1 MIPLFN
7 YPDLQRR
14 FCEGFTFYPFKALE
28 QYSGFIYKNY
38 TREDHMPN
46 VLDHYSR
53 EYEFNDVQAQKL
65 LRKLQQKDI
74 PVTGELLFKLQLSSR
89 QLEERFRSL
98 KRSSAIHRQL
108 LETMD
113 TYHRLLAVYQ
123 HNVQERIAVQLSV
136 VPDENEDDPCNIVS
150 VLHIQQ
156 VQDVVR
162 EFLQSTEVMAIYL
175 KECVAGKRRF
185 AKLILTVEETDNLQ
199 ELVSL
204 TAQVRSLQDRNFCM
218 LEEWKQQVVLF
229 ERRHTMN

>member
-7 YPDLQRR
+7 HSDLQRR

-28 QYSGFIYKNY
+28 QHSCFIYKNY
-38 TREDHMPN
+38 TREAHMPH
-46 VLDHYSR
+46 VLDQYIR

-89 QLEERFRSL
+89 QLEERFRPM
-98 KRSSAIHRQL
+98 KRQSAIHRQL

-123 HNVQERIAVQLSV
+123 HNVQERIAVQLAV
-136 VPDENEDDPCNIVS
+136 VPDEEEDDPCNIVS

-156 VQDVVR
+156 VQEVVR
-162 EFLQSTEVMAIYL
+162 EFLQSTEVMAVYL
-175 KECVAGKRRF
+175 RDCVAGKGRF
-185 AKLILTVEETDNLQ
+185 AKLILTVEELENLQ

-218 LEEWKQQVVLF
+218 LEEWKQQVILF